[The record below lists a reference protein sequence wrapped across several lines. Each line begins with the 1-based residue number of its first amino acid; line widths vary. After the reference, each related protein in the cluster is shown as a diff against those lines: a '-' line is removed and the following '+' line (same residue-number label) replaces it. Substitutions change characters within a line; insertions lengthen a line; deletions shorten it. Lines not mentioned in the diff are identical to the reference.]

1 MISIAGMFNQIS
13 AFLMILSYTL
23 NEFSKIF
30 QILLDFIK
38 NAPDDFFESPKS
50 KKAYEDEIPLFLSE
64 KGVAALKEKLSE
76 FPRVFGTGGLQL
88 NWRKPKDD
96 PGKQEAHPNF
106 LYLMGQELSAL
117 AMRLDFL
124 DEEKNENYEKH
135 KPEIKALFK
144 IWGSREHMNA
154 LSLFSAFKSNN
165 NETARK
171 KLEKKISDT
180 VIILKKF
187 TDG

>member
-50 KKAYEDEIPLFLSE
+50 KK
-64 KGVAALKEKLSE
+64 ALKEKLSE